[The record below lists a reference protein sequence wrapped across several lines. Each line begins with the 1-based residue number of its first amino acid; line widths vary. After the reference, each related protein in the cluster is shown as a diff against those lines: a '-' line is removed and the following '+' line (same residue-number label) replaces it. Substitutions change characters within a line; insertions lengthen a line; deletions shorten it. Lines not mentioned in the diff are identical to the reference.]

1 MRIVL
6 LLSILSVA
14 SHAKDIWDEAV
25 SAPMSSS
32 VAVISSSA
40 LPVQAP
46 NSVLALSSSSLGI
59 SSSIVGSSIV
69 AGSSTLGSSSSQALL
84 LSSSSAI
91 LDSLLSSSSLVS
103 DSLSDSLA
111 PPAITDRGPPA
122 SISSSSSAQSSS
134 SSTIRSRKEL
144 LGPVKVSRVHG
155 IDEMK
160 GRYKSPRKALF
171 MSLALPGAGQMY
183 VGGSAFNYARGGLYL
198 ITEAVLGGLWY
209 HYSVTLYDRQVKK
222 YEKFANQHYSIG
234 RYESEMYKLYTQL
247 ADEEKRTEFQSQYL
261 GGRESYCGAIYKNSA
276 QNKCSEQ
283 DLRKGDNH
291 RLQFPEDETLGE
303 SVRKNDFHDETEL
316 YQTIGTV
323 NYVYGWDDATD
334 YASANDLILETGA
347 SEWVALAKSEN
358 HDEYLDLRDRANTL
372 AGYQAYFLG
381 GIILNHLVSA
391 VDATWSAYVHNKGL
405 YEEKLSWYERI
416 RLDSQ
421 VKWGADIGT
430 QVTARLEF

>member
-32 VAVISSSA
+32 VVMISSSA
-40 LPVQAP
+40 LPVQTP
-46 NSVLALSSSSLGI
+46 TSVLAVSSSSIAI
-59 SSSIVGSSIV
+59 SSSQATSSIV
-69 AGSSTLGSSSSQALL
+69 AASSNLGSSSSQALL

-111 PPAITDRGPPA
+111 QPAIADRGPPA
-122 SISSSSSAQSSS
+122 SIASSSSSQTSSS
-134 SSTIRSRKEL
+134 SFRSRKEL

-222 YEKFANQHYSIG
+222 YEKYANQHYSIG
-234 RYESEMYKLYTQL
+234 RYEKEISTLYTQL

-261 GGRESYCGAIYKNSA
+261 GGRESYCGAIYKNPD

-303 SVRKNDFHDETEL
+303 SVRKNDFHDEIEL

-334 YASANDLILETGA
+334 YASANDLVLETGA
-347 SEWVALAKSEN
+347 SEWRALAKSEN
-358 HDEYLDLRDRANTL
+358 RDEYLDLRDRANTL

-381 GIILNHLVSA
+381 GIILNHMISA

-405 YEEKLSWYERI
+405 YEEKLSWYDRI